1 MKNYQPCA
9 SPGFGWP
16 ILERAWVN
24 PSPNAGSLNMARCFP
39 GTVLIEGTTLSE
51 GRGTTHALEVI
62 GAPDFPT
69 DEILAQIPSKLLG
82 NLRPCFFTP
91 TFHKH
96 ANQLC
101 QGIQIHTDHSTYQHD
116 KFNPFYLVAMILK
129 YFRQTKPDYNLWR
142 YHEYEYEDSR
152 IPIDVICGSDLIRKW
167 VDEQNSTLQT
177 LEEMLTATKVEWYAA
192 REPYLLY

>member
-1 MKNYQPCA
+1 
-9 SPGFGWP
+9 
-16 ILERAWVN
+16 
-24 PSPNAGSLNMARCFP
+24 MARCFP

-69 DEILAQIPSKLLG
+69 DEILAQIPSELLG